1 VLRDLV
7 EIAEYFRKTE
17 PNSPLSYTLQDAV
30 RRARLSWPELLAEL
44 VADEKARDSILNS
57 LGIRKPEA

>member
-7 EIAEYFRKTE
+7 EIADYFRRTE